1 MKSVD
6 KITVCIMSPQSG
18 PCVRSVSE
26 SDILGLG
33 ETNSDS
39 CCNETSN
46 NTTTSWDDLTH
57 DSSTLPLP
65 PRRGRYTKL
74 PPPDIYPP
82 PPGILQRA
90 PSQATMHFTTVPQS
104 LVSRSISTR
113 HHPTR
118 SSLRHSR
125 MLVMIKEGKGNA
137 SMDPSKAL
145 T

>member
-1 MKSVD
+1 
-6 KITVCIMSPQSG
+6 MSPQSG

-26 SDILGLG
+26 SDITGRG
-33 ETNSDS
+33 ETNSDI
-39 CCNETSN
+39 CCNETPN
-46 NTTTSWDDLTH
+46 NITASWDDLTH

-65 PRRGRYTKL
+65 PRWGRYTKL
-74 PPPDIYPP
+74 SPPKTYPP

-90 PSQATMHFTTVPQS
+90 PSQVTMHFTTVPQS

-125 MLVMIKEGKGNA
+125 MLVMIKDGKGNA
-137 SMDPSKAL
+137 SNQGINMK
-145 T
+145 

>member
-1 MKSVD
+1 
-6 KITVCIMSPQSG
+6 MSPQSG

-26 SDILGLG
+26 SDIAGRG
-33 ETNSDS
+33 ETNSDI
-39 CCNETSN
+39 CCNETPN
-46 NTTTSWDDLTH
+46 NITASWDDLTH
-57 DSSTLPLP
+57 DRSTLPLP

-74 PPPDIYPP
+74 SPPNTYPP

-125 MLVMIKEGKGNA
+125 MLVMIKDGRGNA
-137 SMDPSKAL
+137 SKQGVNMK
-145 T
+145 

>member
-1 MKSVD
+1 
-6 KITVCIMSPQSG
+6 MSPQSG

-26 SDILGLG
+26 SDITGRV
-33 ETNSDS
+33 ETNSEI
-39 CCNETSN
+39 CCNETPN
-46 NTTTSWDDLTH
+46 NITASWDDLTH

-74 PPPDIYPP
+74 SHPNTYPP

-104 LVSRSISTR
+104 LVSRSISMR

-125 MLVMIKEGKGNA
+125 MLVMIKDGKGNA
-137 SMDPSKAL
+137 SKQGINMK
-145 T
+145 